1 MAAKPR
7 SVAYGTGVQFPA
19 LEVDGAFANE
29 DEIGLACIGRSTP
42 PGGKWGE
49 REGQPFEMNM
59 FSDDRFADAFVET
72 WRRIATRFRGNSS
85 LYGYDL
91 VNEPTQRGP
100 VKHNYIYMG
109 EFSAA
114 AWAPGADFVF
124 LNKNAPIR
132 IYTNVKAFVRRWTS
146 SRN

>member
-72 WRRIATRFRGNSS
+72 
-85 LYGYDL
+85 
-91 VNEPTQRGP
+91 
-100 VKHNYIYMG
+100 
-109 EFSAA
+109 
-114 AWAPGADFVF
+114 
-124 LNKNAPIR
+124 
-132 IYTNVKAFVRRWTS
+132 
-146 SRN
+146 